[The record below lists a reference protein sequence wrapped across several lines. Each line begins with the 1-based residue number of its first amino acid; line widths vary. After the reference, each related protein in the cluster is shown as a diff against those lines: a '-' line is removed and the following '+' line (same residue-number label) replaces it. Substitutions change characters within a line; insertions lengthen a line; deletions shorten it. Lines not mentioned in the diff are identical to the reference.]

1 MVGLENHSRY
11 DETYVMYLVVGH
23 SSALRFAMSENL
35 EAEITRGLLRYML
48 GLSVVILVSFLIF
61 AVIFVCCLRSKLTKP
76 IIALSKQITNPQEF
90 LANKD
95 ESAEVFAPSM
105 QESRDSITTRRSSN
119 RQSFGLFGNEP
130 DAPDA
135 NLNTSMRLKSPR
147 HMKKKITLDEEELA
161 KQHERE
167 DKLTGNRKVNEIVAL
182 RAIFYSFF

>member
-35 EAEITRGLLRYML
+35 ESEITRGLLVYML

-61 AVIFVCCLRSKLTKP
+61 AVIFVLCLRSKLTKP

-95 ESAEVFAPSM
+95 ESAEVFAPSI
-105 QESRDSITTRRSSN
+105 EDTRSSVSTN
-119 RQSFGLFGNEP
+119 RQSFDLSRNEP
-130 DAPDA
+130 DTPGA
-135 NLNTSMRLKSPR
+135 NLNNSMRFRSPR
-147 HMKKKITLDEEELA
+147 HMRKKITLDDEELA

-167 DKLTGNRKVNEIVAL
+167 DKLTGKRKVNEIVAL